1 MLQALHNN
9 TSRFAAVLLCV
20 GLSLPQLAT
29 AQESVPFR
37 TRNLSPMVKIFGLPT
52 WETGLQPGDSE
63 FALVGEV
70 ASHFR
75 LAARGEEELILD
87 GESWHASLF
96 YKRNVAERW
105 TLGLELP
112 LIRLTGGE
120 LDDIVD
126 GWHSL
131 LDLPDGNRNLL
142 PEDRLDFRYA
152 DNGTQQFALNQSGT
166 YLGDAQ
172 LSAARTIGNDNEFLL
187 RAVVKLPTGDEK
199 DLAGS
204 GATDLTVLLLRRRAT
219 MFRSRAA
226 GYYWGLGV
234 MRLGDPEYLAT
245 RARDWV
251 ALGVL
256 GGSWR
261 PFPSIGIKAQ
271 LDFHSNFYD
280 SDLDELG
287 KDSVQAS
294 IGGWWEIDD
303 RRTLSLAINEDLV
316 VRTAPDVHSD
326 SASGGMRFSYRND
339 G

>member
-9 TSRFAAVLLCV
+9 TSRLIAAVLCV
-20 GLSLPQLAT
+20 GLALPQLAT
-29 AQESVPFR
+29 AQETVPLR
-37 TRNLSPMVKIFGLPT
+37 TRNLSPMVNLFGLPT

-63 FALVGEV
+63 LALVGEV

-96 YKRNVAERW
+96 YKRSLAERW
-105 TLGLELP
+105 TLGLEVP

-126 GWHSL
+126 GWHSF

-142 PEDRLDFRYA
+142 PEDRLDFRYT
-152 DNGTQQFALNQSGT
+152 DRGSQQFGINQSSG
-166 YLGDAQ
+166 YLGDVQ
-172 LSAARTIGNDNEFLL
+172 LSAARTLGEDSRFLV
-187 RAVVKLPTGDEK
+187 RAILKLPTGDEK
-199 DLAGS
+199 NLAGS
-204 GATDLTVLLLRRRAT
+204 GATDLTVTLLRRRAAT
-219 MFRSRAA
+219 FRSRTA

-234 MRLGDPEYLAT
+234 MRLGDPEYLT
-245 RARDWV
+245 NRARDWV

-261 PFPSIGIKAQ
+261 PFPTIGIKAQ
-271 LDFHSNFYD
+271 LDFHSSFYD

-316 VRTAPDVHSD
+316 VRTAPDVTFHLD
-326 SASGGMRFSYRND
+326 FSW
-339 G
+339 GF